1 MSKNFLI
8 CALGIALGFLLGF
21 FITNAVAPPQAPASS
36 SARAAS
42 DTQAGPLRPEQVSG
56 ELPQGHP
63 PVSDGAGD
71 ADGRGSAASTSP
83 EAQAAMDKA
92 DRAPKEFQTQLDA
105 ARVFYGLHD
114 LDKAALYGNRALAL
128 KPNDFNALE
137 LLGNAKYDAHDFAA
151 AAGLYERALAVRPDS
166 PDVRTDL
173 GNTYFNRDDYERAVA
188 EYRKSVAID
197 PDHLNTWKNI
207 AAAALRKRDKPL
219 LSKAVAQLSRISPKA
234 KRPNPTANNSR
245 KCPSPA
251 PRRGR
256 WFSSTSKP
264 I

>member
-1 MSKNFLI
+1 MLKNLLI
-8 CALGIALGFLLGF
+8 CALGVALGFVLGF
-21 FITNAVAPPQAPASS
+21 FITNAVAPPAPASS
-36 SARAAS
+36 ARTAPDS
-42 DTQAGPLRPEQVSG
+42 QAGPLRPEQASG

-63 PVSDGAGD
+63 PVGDGAGG
-71 ADGRGSAASTSP
+71 ADGAGSAASTSS

-92 DRAPKEFQTQLDA
+92 DRAPKEFQPQMDA

-128 KPNDFNALE
+128 KPDDFDALE

-151 AAGLYERALAVRPDS
+151 AASLYERALAVRPDS

-173 GNTYFNRDDYERAVA
+173 GNTYFNRDDYDRAVA

-207 AAAALRKRDKPL
+207 AAAALRKRDKAL
-219 LSKAVAQLSRISPKA
+219 LSEAVSQLSRI
-234 KRPNPTANNSR
+234 
-245 KCPSPA
+245 A
-251 PRRGR
+251 PRSEETESYRQQL
-256 WFSSTSKP
+256 SQMP
-264 I
+264 